1 MKKDVDQ
8 GNQGTMVREDI
19 KGALRDFFPEKSE
32 ESLQLLIDAA
42 ETELEAKEVETL
54 EYKNL
59 FMEVKNW
66 FKKIKFFSLNIF
78 VYYRAYRYL
87 LSCFCSIIDYNIINT
102 SLLWKCC

>member
-1 MKKDVDQ
+1 
-8 GNQGTMVREDI
+8 MVREDM
-19 KGALRDFFPEKSE
+19 KGALRDFFSEKSE

-66 FKKIKFFSLNIF
+66 FKEIKFFSLNIF
-78 VYYRAYRYL
+78 V
-87 LSCFCSIIDYNIINT
+87 
-102 SLLWKCC
+102 